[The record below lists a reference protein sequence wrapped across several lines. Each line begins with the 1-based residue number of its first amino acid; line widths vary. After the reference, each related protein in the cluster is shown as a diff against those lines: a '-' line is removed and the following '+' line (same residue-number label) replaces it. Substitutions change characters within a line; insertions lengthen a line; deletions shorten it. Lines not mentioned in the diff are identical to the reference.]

1 METDAPRVHR
11 HEMIRLFNVSVPPA
25 IFILLVFETLLL
37 AGSFLTATVLVIDLD
52 PLDYLLYNSG
62 LVALLLVVISFLLG
76 LHFQDLYTQIRVK
89 SRVLLLQQLCM
100 VTGIAF
106 LAQGLISYLD
116 NDLRVSVPVMVLGS
130 VMAIP
135 AIFVWRLWFGS
146 VAGQMIGQ
154 TRLVTI
160 GGGPILAELRDWAK
174 DHPEAGLSIEA
185 EIETPE
191 ELATLDD
198 AVRKQQPPR
207 IVFSRWGKPHPR
219 LVHELMELQLS
230 GYEVEDAA
238 TTFEKACSRVSLY
251 SLRPEHLIYS
261 STFTVP
267 PQRFFYQVVLNGIVA
282 AICLVLVAPLL
293 FVTALALWI
302 FHRGPVLRGETVI
315 GLNGEEFRLYRFHAS
330 GSGLVARAVRKLRLD
345 GLPQILS
352 VIKGDLAIVGPSAG
366 HPEYQALIE
375 RYIPFY
381 RERYAVR
388 PGMTGW
394 AQIHRKPEQIEDVKT
409 MLEYDLYY
417 IKNRSLGLDTLI
429 LLHTLKSM
437 MLANEPP
444 MEEWEEEL
452 SATHY
457 SGQSGR

>member
-1 METDAPRVHR
+1 
-11 HEMIRLFNVSVPPA
+11 MIRLFNVSVPPA

-37 AGSFLTATVLVIDLD
+37 MGSFLAATILVIDLD
-52 PLDYLLYNSG
+52 PVDYLLYNSG
-62 LVALLLVVISFLLG
+62 LIALLLVVVSFLLG
-76 LHFQDLYTQIRVK
+76 LHFQNLYTQIRVK

-116 NDLRVSVPVMVLGS
+116 NDLRVSVPVMLVGS
-130 VMAIP
+130 VIAVP

-146 VAGQMIGQ
+146 VASHMIGQ
-154 TRLVTI
+154 ARLVTI
-160 GGGPILAELRDWAK
+160 GGGPILAELCDWLK
-174 DHPEAGLSIEA
+174 ENPETGLLIEA
-185 EIETPE
+185 AIETPE
-191 ELATLDD
+191 ELARLDD
-198 AVRKQQPPR
+198 VVRKQQPPR

-238 TTFEKACSRVSLY
+238 STFEKACGRVSLY

-267 PQRFFYQVVLNGIVA
+267 AQKFFYQAVLNGIVA

-293 FVTALALWI
+293 LLTALALWI
-302 FHRGPVLRGETVI
+302 FNRGPVLRGETVV
-315 GLNGEEFRLYRFHAS
+315 GMNGREFRLYRFHAS
-330 GSGLVARAVRKLRLD
+330 GNGLAARAVRKLRFD

-352 VIKGDLAIVGPSAG
+352 VIRGDMAIVGPSAG
-366 HPEYQALIE
+366 RPEYQALIE
-375 RYIPFY
+375 RHIPFY

-394 AQIHRKPEQIEDVKT
+394 AQVHQLPEEIEDVAI

-429 LLHTLKSM
+429 LLHALKSM
-437 MLANEPP
+437 MLANEPLP
-444 MEEWEEEL
+444 EEWEEEL
-452 SATHY
+452 SATRY
-457 SGQSGR
+457 SGESGR